1 VQHRDSVTQ
10 DEDLDIL
17 AAVLRASSLS
27 QPSSLMLIK
36 YNSRNNTADDHA
48 MIAVGSLNRRSLA
61 CDGFWHVT
69 GPANLTPTRYI
80 EPDSGGRGTWHVGER
95 GVIKPPPVNLA
106 EQVRNARHLAST
118 VQSRWGR

>member
-1 VQHRDSVTQ
+1 MPGQQRGQGDDPMGPQPAGEQLGQDGQDRSVCPGEAGPGHLTVQHRDSVTQ

-48 MIAVGSLNRRSLA
+48 MIAVGSLTA
-61 CDGFWHVT
+61 GH
-69 GPANLTPTRYI
+69 
-80 EPDSGGRGTWHVGER
+80 
-95 GVIKPPPVNLA
+95 
-106 EQVRNARHLAST
+106 
-118 VQSRWGR
+118 